1 MGLIFTGRLQRENVE
16 LREENIELYK
26 RVDYWTKKCFEI
38 ADAGIVLVNELK
50 KYRSLGSVEY
60 LRKLVEANKK

>member
-1 MGLIFTGRLQRENVE
+1 MGIIFTGRLQRENVE
-16 LREENIELYK
+16 LREKNIELYK

-38 ADAGIVLVNELK
+38 ADADIVLVNELK